1 MVTLVEWYGVD
12 EVVTLRESVPELLE
26 EYSDVFDWPERLP
39 PKRGIE
45 HHIHLK
51 SGTQPAELFLK
62 IDFKLGYRQI
72 LMHLEDIEKTAFRA
86 HEGHYKFLVMPF
98 GLTNVPSI
106 FQALRNKV
114 FRPYLRRFVR

>member
-26 EYSDVFDWPERLP
+26 EYSDVFDWPEQLP

-51 SGTQPAELFLK
+51 FGTRP
-62 IDFKLGYRQI
+62 INIHPCRY
-72 LMHLEDIEKTAFRA
+72 M
-86 HEGHYKFLVMPF
+86 
-98 GLTNVPSI
+98 LTI
-106 FQALRNKV
+106 
-114 FRPYLRRFVR
+114 RRVKWRS